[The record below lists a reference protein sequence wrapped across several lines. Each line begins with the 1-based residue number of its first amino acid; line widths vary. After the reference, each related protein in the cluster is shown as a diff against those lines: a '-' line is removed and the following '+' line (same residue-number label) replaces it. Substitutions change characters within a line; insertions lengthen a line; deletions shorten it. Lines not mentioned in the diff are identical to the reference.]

1 MSFVVVDASI
11 WVSRLVPQDEHHER
25 CEKWLMRQRAAGVT
39 LVSPSLL
46 LPEVAGAISRRT
58 GDGSLAERAAQM
70 LQSFPGL
77 RLIEMNQAVIMAA
90 AQLAAN
96 CGLRGADSIYAAV
109 AQQLDIPL
117 ATLDVDQQT
126 KASKVVQID
135 QGISN
140 EYKSDG

>member
-25 CEKWLMRQRAAGVT
+25 CQKWLLQQRANGVT

-58 GDGSLAERAAQM
+58 GDAALAERAVKN
-70 LQSFPGL
+70 LQALPGL
-77 RLIEMNQAVIMAA
+77 RLIEINQSVIQTA

-96 CGLRGADSIYAAV
+96 SGMRGADSVYVAV
-109 AQQLDIPL
+109 AHQLGIPL
-117 ATLDVDQQT
+117 ATLDVDQRT
-126 KASKVVQID
+126 KASGVVKID
-135 QGISN
+135 N
-140 EYKSDG
+140 CF